1 MRIRGYEGMR
11 IRGYEGTRVSGAV
24 PAQKVVPYYAD
35 SDAYYCISKAMPHPV
50 ASEVIE
56 QVRVSPCAPSFPAG
70 SAATGVRS

>member
-1 MRIRGYEGMR
+1 MWLRFRV
-11 IRGYEGTRVSGAV
+11 YEGTRVICSV

-35 SDAYYCISKAMPHPV
+35 SDAYYCISKAMPYPV

-70 SAATGVRS
+70 SAATAVRS